1 MEKSKRILIVLIILL
16 IMIAVIATMLINT
29 NKKERKFT

>member
-16 IMIAVIATMLINT
+16 IMIAVIATMLINA
-29 NKKERKFT
+29 NK